1 MFFLLYTD
9 DLPDYTFSVLSVILL
24 SILLMQQ
31 LGLVSGLESE
41 LWDTL
46 DSGRKRLVDFSVVK
60 SNFFFF
66 FDLFYSN
73 NCGAIYV
80 KMNGSVLD
88 LKYSF
93 KMFVLPFSSEL
104 DWCSYFVSI
113 TKTLSFDFFYEVSF
127 WSWSLSLFINK
138 VVMVGLLVLS
148 CYLDKLDNLQNGYLG
163 LLGLLVVLHLSPWLI
178 NITCPYT
185 L

>member
-1 MFFLLYTD
+1 M
-9 DLPDYTFSVLSVILL
+9 
-24 SILLMQQ
+24 
-31 LGLVSGLESE
+31 
-41 LWDTL
+41 
-46 DSGRKRLVDFSVVK
+46 VK
-60 SNFFFF
+60 SNLFF

-127 WSWSLSLFINK
+127 
-138 VVMVGLLVLS
+138 
-148 CYLDKLDNLQNGYLG
+148 
-163 LLGLLVVLHLSPWLI
+163 
-178 NITCPYT
+178 
-185 L
+185 